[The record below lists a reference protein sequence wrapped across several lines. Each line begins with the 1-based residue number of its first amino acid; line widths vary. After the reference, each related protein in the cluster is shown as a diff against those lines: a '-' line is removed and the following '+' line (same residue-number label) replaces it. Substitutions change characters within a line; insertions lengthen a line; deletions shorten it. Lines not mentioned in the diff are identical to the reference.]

1 MVIWIFPLL
10 CLFRDTENWV
20 ISKVSSEQD
29 LNEIGNAF
37 SQIETVEKRM
47 LHKFKFL
54 IFAFGT

>member
-20 ISKVSSEQD
+20 IPKVSSEQD
-29 LNEIGNAF
+29 LNEIRNAS